1 MLNLMPSLAIS
12 PNFRNFGRIF
22 IIEQM
27 KPKANNSA
35 ITSILVFYVDTLSAM
50 KSRELIHTAM
60 RSFAHLQKIDCVCI
74 DRILLPDDIAEANAQ
89 LGAYT
94 EADLLWFRFS
104 SQSAT
109 EQKAFEIAIRKLF
122 RNAILDPVWVFLMP
136 DKYKQRFPS
145 PWG

>member
-1 MLNLMPSLAIS
+1 MLNLMPPLVIL
-12 PNFRNFGRIF
+12 PIFRIFGRIF

-50 KSRELIHTAM
+50 KSRELIQTAM
-60 RSFAHLQKIDCVCI
+60 RSLAHLQRIDCVCI
-74 DRILLPDDIAEANAQ
+74 DRISLPDDIAEANAQ

-104 SQSAT
+104 MHSAT
-109 EQKAFEIAIRKLF
+109 KQKAFEMSIRKLF
-122 RNAILDPVWVFLMP
+122 QNSLLDPVWVFLMP
-136 DKYKQRFPS
+136 DKYKQMFPS
-145 PWG
+145 PWQ

>member
-22 IIEQM
+22 IIEHM

-50 KSRELIHTAM
+50 KSRELIQTAM
-60 RSFAHLQKIDCVCI
+60 RSFAHLQRIDCVCI
-74 DRILLPDDIAEANAQ
+74 DRISLPDDIAEANAQ

-104 SQSAT
+104 MHSAT
-109 EQKAFEIAIRKLF
+109 KQKAFVMSIRKLF
-122 RNAILDPVWVFLMP
+122 QNSLLDPVWVFLMP
-136 DKYKQRFPS
+136 DKYKQMFPS
-145 PWG
+145 PWQ